1 MAADC
6 LSQILEDMRL
16 EDGRPDYQLR
26 RLAIQHL
33 LSSPTLTFGEKRIFN
48 DHFKGIDFVHDIIAE
63 LPVELLALLVEYV
76 DPEDFMS
83 MRSVNRVWRAK
94 LSNEKVSMS
103 ILRVH
108 FRRTWEDLKLL
119 GEKDK
124 KLRLD
129 SFPRFCTRR
138 LKRYHRK
145 YHQVSILPRP
155 HVFSNI
161 SHQHRLRGNK
171 GLFQYCN
178 GRVAMMMD
186 YADTTAIQV
195 DSLWTFAET
204 YYMHEQRCS
213 PDHWLLSNQTLV
225 AYFDHPKP
233 HLNIWSLNEK
243 SDPDVI
249 RLECR
254 YSILAA
260 HNRQV
265 AFLAVKRF
273 SVASGI
279 IHIWN
284 DGRIQK
290 LAEPKFVDICAPCE
304 ARISG
309 FVFHPTEENHQFV
322 FYQLFSS
329 NLGSLDSDRT
339 GKVIVQEYIAG
350 VPHKTWRR
358 NVPGSLITQAL
369 RVESIDDDGL
379 VAILP
384 IPHAEGDGSI
394 LHIERNENTL
404 DFPQP
409 LPCCKHGISSAT
421 ASGLPN
427 YSFVAFNVF
436 TQKFQ
441 EISNHLKAIPV
452 DPCCDKPLLWRGQ
465 SIVLCGKGGFESILS
480 TPDDKPLKALIS
492 ASVCDEK
499 RKSKCVGDH
508 GLRDNVKAAATF
520 CFLIETPL
528 QTQSATIWGDDNF
541 IVCGFDRGYIVWS
554 F

>member
-6 LSQILEDMRL
+6 LSQVLEDMRL
-16 EDGRPDYQLR
+16 EDGRPDYLLR
-26 RLAIQHL
+26 RSAIQHL
-33 LSSPTLTFGEKRIFN
+33 LNSSTLTFGEKRIFN
-48 DHFKGIDFVHDIIAE
+48 AHFKGIGFVHDIIAE
-63 LPVELLALLVEYV
+63 LPIELLALLVEYV
-76 DPEDFMS
+76 DLEDFMS

-94 LSNEKVSMS
+94 LSNDKVSMS

-119 GEKDK
+119 DEKDK

-129 SFPRFCTRR
+129 CLPRFCTTR
-138 LKRYHRK
+138 LKRYRRK
-145 YHQVSILPRP
+145 YDEVCIHPKR
-155 HVFSNI
+155 HVFRNI
-161 SHQHRLRGNK
+161 SHQHHLRGNK

-186 YADTTAIQV
+186 YTVTVAIQV
-195 DSLWTFAET
+195 DSLWTLAET
-204 YYMHEQRCS
+204 CYMHEQRYR

-233 HLNIWSLNEK
+233 HLNIWSLNEE

-265 AFLAVKRF
+265 AFLPVNRF
-273 SVASGI
+273 RVASGI

-284 DGRIQK
+284 DGRIKQ
-290 LAEPKFVDICAPCE
+290 LAEPKLVDICFPYE
-304 ARISG
+304 PRISG
-309 FVFHPTEENHQFV
+309 VVFHPTEENHLFV

-329 NLGSLDSDRT
+329 ALGSLDPDRT

-350 VPHKTWRR
+350 LPHKTWRR
-358 NVPGSLITQAL
+358 NVPESLITQAL

-394 LHIERNENTL
+394 LHMERNENKL

-409 LPCCKHGISSAT
+409 PPCCKHGISSAT

-427 YSFVAFNVF
+427 YSFLAFNVF
-436 TQKFQ
+436 TQEFQ
-441 EISNHLKAIPV
+441 NISNHLKAIPV

-465 SIVLCGKGGFESILS
+465 GIVLCGKEGFESIPS
-480 TPDDKPLKALIS
+480 TPDGKPLKALVS

-499 RKSKCVGDH
+499 RKFKCVGGH
-508 GLRDNVKAAATF
+508 GLRDNVKAAAAF
-520 CFLIETPL
+520 RFPIETPL
-528 QTQSATIWGDDNF
+528 QTQSVTIWGDDNF
-541 IVCGFDRGYIVWS
+541 IVCSYEGGYIVWD